1 MIVRD
6 GWEIIKRHDS
16 WINARGVDLGGP
28 PKAGCRLQ
36 LVDARSVVKN
46 SLDRKSYLIIIRQAF
61 LNPNPDETLLAEDQI
76 ECHGVKVFSCPR
88 VFGGRQLVEARDQA
102 GRVFKLGIYW
112 DGSTRYLD
120 IPPPNK
126 ADV

>member
-1 MIVRD
+1 MDRC
-6 GWEIIKRHDS
+6 KRRRC
-16 WINARGVDLGGP
+16 RGSSKGGLP
-28 PKAGCRLQ
+28 FAAGGC
-36 LVDARSVVKN
+36 KECGEN

-61 LNPNPDETLLAEDQI
+61 LNPNPDETLLAKDQI
-76 ECHGVKVFSCPR
+76 ECHGVKMFSRPR